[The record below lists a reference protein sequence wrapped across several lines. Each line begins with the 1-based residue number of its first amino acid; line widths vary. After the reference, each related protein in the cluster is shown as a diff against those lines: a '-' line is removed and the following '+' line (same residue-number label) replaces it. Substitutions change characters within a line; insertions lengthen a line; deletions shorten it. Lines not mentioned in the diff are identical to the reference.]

1 MINQALILVGGKGT
15 RLGKLTK
22 KNPKPL
28 LQVNQKPFLDFVIN
42 FLLKFKIKKI
52 LLLTKFKHEKF
63 KKLYDK
69 KKIGKTIIK
78 CVPEKEYLGTSGALK
93 NVINKLDKKF
103 IMCNGD
109 TVFNINLFNFIS
121 KLKKKYIGILACSSL
136 QNNIK
141 RYSNFSSKSKKII
154 SSGIYLFQRDKIK
167 KYLIS
172 PGSIENDVLKNL
184 PKKLFKKVCY
194 KEKFLDIG
202 IPKDFNRAEKFLNKT
217 FKRKCVFLDRDGVIN
232 YDYGYVYKKKDFK
245 WKKNVIPAIRL
256 LNKNGYLVIVVSNQS
271 GVGRGFYSVDDVSK
285 LHIWINKQLSS
296 KGAYIDKFYFSPF
309 YKNSYYKKFR
319 IGGEYRK
326 PNIGMFNKAVRDFKI
341 DKKISYFIG
350 DKDSDKNAAKKFK
363 VKYYNVDNNTDLY
376 NLIKNKLNIN

>member
-121 KLKKKYIGILACSSL
+121 KLKKQYIGILACSSL

-202 IPKDFNRAEKFLNKT
+202 IPKDFNRL
-217 FKRKCVFLDRDGVIN
+217 
-232 YDYGYVYKKKDFK
+232 
-245 WKKNVIPAIRL
+245 KN
-256 LNKNGYLVIVVSNQS
+256 
-271 GVGRGFYSVDDVSK
+271 F
-285 LHIWINKQLSS
+285 
-296 KGAYIDKFYFSPF
+296 
-309 YKNSYYKKFR
+309 
-319 IGGEYRK
+319 
-326 PNIGMFNKAVRDFKI
+326 
-341 DKKISYFIG
+341 
-350 DKDSDKNAAKKFK
+350 
-363 VKYYNVDNNTDLY
+363 
-376 NLIKNKLNIN
+376 